1 MIINWDFMLDI
12 SILGAALFFATILR
26 SKIKILQ
33 KFMVP
38 NNILAGFL
46 LLAIGT
52 GGFGLIE
59 TSSERFGNYVYHL
72 LAIVFIAMT
81 LRKSENKSSKSTF
94 AMGLVMSVG
103 TGIQTGIGLIIAYIF
118 MQTLMPDLFPTFGY
132 FLMLGFAQGPGQSYS
147 LGKSWELSGFENAGD
162 IGLTFAAVGYIWA
175 ALIGVLVIYYLKK
188 KYYSKT
194 HAGYTSSENQK
205 KGVIKEL
212 KEQPSAGNL
221 TTDTAAI
228 DGFSFQIA
236 TVIFVYLLTFLFLKG
251 LEKSLLSINDDSKI
265 MHQLVNTAWGL
276 HFIFAAFIAVLVK
289 KIIYKLGWGNLLN
302 NGLLTRIS
310 GVSLDF
316 MVTASI
322 AAISIPVVIQYTG
335 IILTMSTIGGLF
347 TVYFV
352 FHEIR
357 RSGLNHPFERIAGL
371 FGTLTGTLSSGLTLI
386 RILDKDFTTNA
397 AHDQV
402 FGAGIAAPFIA
413 PLILSVIVPLL
424 GMNTSNPDLY
434 FLLTLGGIFIYISV
448 LYFIWRRYTKVFKKK
463 KEKPV
468 LK

>member
-1 MIINWDFMLDI
+1 MAIQWDFMLDI
-12 SILGAALFFATILR
+12 GILGTALFVATILR
-26 SKIKILQ
+26 SKIKLLQ

-46 LLAIGT
+46 LLAVGS

-59 TSSERFGNYVYHL
+59 TSTECFGNYVYHL

-81 LRKSENKSSKSTF
+81 LRKAENKSSKSTF
-94 AMGLVMSVG
+94 ALGLLMSVG
-103 TGIQTGIGLIIAYIF
+103 TGIQAIIGLVIAYIF
-118 MQTLMPDLFPTFGY
+118 MQTILPDLFPTFGY

-162 IGLTFAAVGYIWA
+162 IGLTFAAIGYIWA
-175 ALIGVLVIYYLKK
+175 ALIGVLVIYWLKK
-188 KYYSKT
+188 KYYGKT
-194 HAGYTSSENQK
+194 HADTNSSSNPK

-212 KEQPSAGNL
+212 KEQPCAGNL

-236 TVIFVYLLTFLFLKG
+236 AVIFVYILTFLFLKG
-251 LEKSLLSINDDSKI
+251 LGKTLLSFNEDSKI
-265 MHQLVNTAWGL
+265 IHQLVNTAWGL

-289 KIIYKLGWGNLLN
+289 KIIYKFGWGNMLN

-322 AAISIPVVIQYTG
+322 AAISIPVVVQYIG
-335 IILTMSTIGGLF
+335 IILTITTIGGLF

-357 RSGLNHPFERIAGL
+357 KSGLNHPFERIAGL

-386 RILDKDFTTNA
+386 RILDKDFKTNA

-424 GMNTSNPDLY
+424 GMNSSNPDLY
-434 FLLTLGGIFIYISV
+434 YLLTLAGIFLYISI
-448 LYFIWRRYTKVFKKK
+448 LYIIWRRYTRKFKKK
-463 KEKPV
+463 TVK
-468 LK
+468 

>member
-1 MIINWDFMLDI
+1 MAIQWDFVLDI
-12 SILGAALFFATILR
+12 SILGAALFVATILR
-26 SKIKILQ
+26 SKIRILQ

-46 LLAIGT
+46 LLIVGT

-59 TSSERFGNYVYHL
+59 TSSDRLGNYVYHL

-81 LRKSENKSSKSTF
+81 LRKAESKGSKSTF
-94 AMGLVMSVG
+94 AMGLLMSIG
-103 TGIQTGIGLIIAYIF
+103 TGVQLIIGLVIAFIF
-118 MQTLMPDLFPTFGY
+118 MQTLLPDLFPTFGY
-132 FLMLGFAQGPGQSYS
+132 FLMLGFSQGPGQSYS
-147 LGKSWELSGFENAGD
+147 LGKSWEASGFENAGD
-162 IGLTFAAVGYIWA
+162 IGLTFAAIGYVWA
-175 ALIGVLVIYYLKK
+175 ALIGVIVIYQLKK
-188 KYYSKT
+188 RYYKKT
-194 HAGYTSSENQK
+194 HTVEVDESQE
-205 KGVIKEL
+205 KGVIKEI
-212 KEQPSAGNL
+212 KEQPCAGNL

-236 TVIFVYLLTFLFLKG
+236 AVIFVYVLTFLFLKA
-251 LEKSLLSINDDSKI
+251 LEKGLLAISDADIIN
-265 MHQLVNTAWGL
+265 QLVNTAWGL
-276 HFIFAAFIAVLVK
+276 HFIFAAMIAIPVK
-289 KIIYKLGWGNLLN
+289 RVIIKLGWGNMLN

-322 AAISIPVVIQYTG
+322 AAISIPILLQYWG
-335 IILTMSTIGGLF
+335 IILTITTVGGLF

-357 RSGLNHPFERIAGL
+357 RSGMKHAFERIAGL

-386 RILDKDFTTNA
+386 RILDKDFKTRA

-402 FGAGIAAPFIA
+402 FGAGVAAPFIA

-424 GMNTSNPDLY
+424 GMNSENPDLY
-434 FLLTLGGIFIYISV
+434 YLLTLGGIIVYISI
-448 LYFIWRRYTKVFKKK
+448 LYIIWRRYIKVFKKDKNK
-463 KEKPV
+463 KA
-468 LK
+468 

>member
-1 MIINWDFMLDI
+1 MAIQWDFMLDI
-12 SILGAALFFATILR
+12 GILGTALFVATILR
-26 SKIKILQ
+26 SKIKLLQ

-46 LLAIGT
+46 LLAVGS

-59 TSSERFGNYVYHL
+59 TSTECFGNYVYHL

-81 LRKSENKSSKSTF
+81 LRKAENKSSKSTF
-94 AMGLVMSVG
+94 ALGLLMSVG
-103 TGIQTGIGLIIAYIF
+103 TGIQAIIGLVIAYIF
-118 MQTLMPDLFPTFGY
+118 MQTILPDLFPTFGY

-162 IGLTFAAVGYIWA
+162 IGLTFAAIGYIWA
-175 ALIGVLVIYYLKK
+175 ALIGVLVIYWLKK
-188 KYYSKT
+188 KYYGKT
-194 HAGYTSSENQK
+194 HADTNSSSNQK

-212 KEQPSAGNL
+212 KEQPCAGNL

-236 TVIFVYLLTFLFLKG
+236 AVIFVYILTFLFLKG
-251 LEKSLLSINDDSKI
+251 LGKTLLSFNEDSKI
-265 MHQLVNTAWGL
+265 IHQLVNTAWGL

-289 KIIYKLGWGNLLN
+289 KIIYKFGWGNMLN

-322 AAISIPVVIQYTG
+322 AAISIPVVVQYIG
-335 IILTMSTIGGLF
+335 IILTITTIGGLF

-357 RSGLNHPFERIAGL
+357 KSGLNHPFERIAGL

-386 RILDKDFTTNA
+386 RILDKDFKTNA

-424 GMNTSNPDLY
+424 GMNSSNPDLY
-434 FLLTLGGIFIYISV
+434 YLLTLAGIFLYISI
-448 LYFIWRRYTKVFKKK
+448 LYIIWRRYTRKFKKK
-463 KEKPV
+463 TVK
-468 LK
+468 

>member
-1 MIINWDFMLDI
+1 MTIQWDFMLDI
-12 SILGAALFFATILR
+12 SILGAALFLSTILR

-38 NNILAGFL
+38 NNILAGFI

-52 GGFGLIE
+52 DGFGLIE

-81 LRKSENKSSKSTF
+81 LRKSENKSSESTF

-103 TGIQTGIGLIIAYIF
+103 TGMQAIIGLILAYIF
-118 MQTLMPDLFPTFGY
+118 MQTIMPDLFPTFGY

-147 LGKSWELSGFENAGD
+147 LGKSWELSGFDNAGD
-162 IGLTFAAVGYIWA
+162 IGLTFAAIGYIWA
-175 ALIGVLVIYYLKK
+175 ALIGVLLIYRLKK

-194 HAGYTSSENQK
+194 HADTNSSLHQK
-205 KGVIKEL
+205 KGIIKEL
-212 KEQPSAGNL
+212 KEQPCAGNL
-221 TTDTAAI
+221 TTNTAAI
-228 DGFSFQIA
+228 DGLSFQIA
-236 TVIFVYLLTFLFLKG
+236 SVIFVYVLTFLFLKG
-251 LEKSLLSINDDSKI
+251 LGKGLLSINEDSKI
-265 MHQLVNTAWGL
+265 IHQLVNTAWGL
-276 HFIFAAFIAVLVK
+276 HFIFAALIAVLFK
-289 KIIYKLGWGNLLN
+289 KIIYKFGWGNMLN

-322 AAISIPVVIQYTG
+322 AAISIPVVIQYLG
-335 IILTMSTIGGLF
+335 IILTITTLGGLF

-357 RSGLNHPFERIAGL
+357 KSGLNHPFERIAGL

-386 RILDKDFTTNA
+386 RILDKDFKTNA

-424 GMNTSNPDLY
+424 GINSSNPDLY
-434 FLLTLGGIFIYISV
+434 YLMTLGGILLYISI
-448 LYFIWRRYTKVFKKK
+448 LYIIWRRYTRRFKKK
-463 KEKPV
+463 K
-468 LK
+468 

>member
-1 MIINWDFMLDI
+1 MTIQWDFMLDI
-12 SILGAALFFATILR
+12 SILGAALFLATILR

-38 NNILAGFL
+38 NNILAGFI

-52 GGFGLIE
+52 DGFGLIE

-81 LRKSENKSSKSTF
+81 LRKSENKSSESTF

-103 TGIQTGIGLIIAYIF
+103 TGMQAIIGLILAYIF
-118 MQTLMPDLFPTFGY
+118 MQTIMPDLFPTFGY

-147 LGKSWELSGFENAGD
+147 LGKSWELSGFDNAGD
-162 IGLTFAAVGYIWA
+162 IGLTFAAIGYIWA
-175 ALIGVLVIYYLKK
+175 ALIGVLLIYRLKK

-194 HAGYTSSENQK
+194 HADTNSSLHQK
-205 KGVIKEL
+205 KGIIKEL
-212 KEQPSAGNL
+212 KEQPCAGNL
-221 TTDTAAI
+221 TTNTAAI
-228 DGFSFQIA
+228 DGLSFQIA
-236 TVIFVYLLTFLFLKG
+236 SVIFVYVLTFLFLKG
-251 LEKSLLSINDDSKI
+251 LGKGLLSINEDSKI
-265 MHQLVNTAWGL
+265 IHQLVNTAWGL
-276 HFIFAAFIAVLVK
+276 HFIFAALIAVLFK
-289 KIIYKLGWGNLLN
+289 KIIYKFGWGNMLN

-322 AAISIPVVIQYTG
+322 AAISIPVVIQYLG
-335 IILTMSTIGGLF
+335 IILTITTLGGLF

-357 RSGLNHPFERIAGL
+357 KSGLNHPFERIAGL

-386 RILDKDFTTNA
+386 RILDKDFKTNA

-424 GMNTSNPDLY
+424 GINSSNPDLY
-434 FLLTLGGIFIYISV
+434 YLMTLGGILLYISI
-448 LYFIWRRYTKVFKKK
+448 LYIIWRRYTRRFKKK
-463 KEKPV
+463 K
-468 LK
+468 

>member
-1 MIINWDFMLDI
+1 MAIQWDFMLDI
-12 SILGAALFFATILR
+12 GILGTALFVATILR
-26 SKIKILQ
+26 SKIKLLQ

-46 LLAIGT
+46 LLAVGS

-59 TSSERFGNYVYHL
+59 TSTERFGNYVYHL

-81 LRKSENKSSKSTF
+81 LRKAENKSSKSTF
-94 AMGLVMSVG
+94 ALGLLMSVG
-103 TGIQTGIGLIIAYIF
+103 TGIQAIIGLVIAYIF
-118 MQTLMPDLFPTFGY
+118 MQTILPDLFPTFGY

-162 IGLTFAAVGYIWA
+162 IGLTFAAIGYIWA
-175 ALIGVLVIYYLKK
+175 ALIGVLVIYWLKK
-188 KYYSKT
+188 KYYGKT
-194 HAGYTSSENQK
+194 HANTSSSNQK

-212 KEQPSAGNL
+212 KEQPCAGNL

-236 TVIFVYLLTFLFLKG
+236 AVIFVYILTFLFLKG
-251 LEKSLLSINDDSKI
+251 LGKTLLSFNEDSKI
-265 MHQLVNTAWGL
+265 IHQLVNTAWGL

-289 KIIYKLGWGNLLN
+289 KIIYKFGWGNMLN

-322 AAISIPVVIQYTG
+322 AAISIPVVVQYIG
-335 IILTMSTIGGLF
+335 IILTITTIGGLF

-357 RSGLNHPFERIAGL
+357 KSGLNHPFERIAGL

-386 RILDKDFTTNA
+386 RILDKDFKTNA

-424 GMNTSNPDLY
+424 GMNSSNPDLY
-434 FLLTLGGIFIYISV
+434 YLLTLAGIFLYISI
-448 LYFIWRRYTKVFKKK
+448 LYIIWRRYTRKFKKK
-463 KEKPV
+463 TVK
-468 LK
+468 

>member
-1 MIINWDFMLDI
+1 MTIDWNTVLDI
-12 SILGAALFFATILR
+12 SILGGALFLATIIR

-46 LLAIGT
+46 LLTVGT

-59 TSSERFGNYVYHL
+59 TSSERLGNYVYHL
-72 LAIVFIAMT
+72 LALVFIAMT
-81 LRKSENKSSKSTF
+81 LRKAEGKSSKSTF

-103 TGIQTGIGLIIAYIF
+103 TGIQLIVGLILAYIF

-147 LGKSWELSGFENAGD
+147 LGMSWEASGFEHAGD
-162 IGLTFAAVGYIWA
+162 IGLTFAAIGYVWA
-175 ALIGVLVIYYLKK
+175 ALIGVIIIYHLKK
-188 KYYSKT
+188 KYYSDEKYKLT
-194 HAGYTSSENQK
+194 NEQQE
-205 KGVIKEL
+205 KGVIKDL
-212 KEQPSAGNL
+212 KEQPCAGEL

-228 DGFSFQIA
+228 DGLSFQISA
-236 TVIFVYLLTFLFLKG
+236 VIFVYALTFLFLKG
-251 LEKSLLSINDDSKI
+251 IEHGLLSINEKSK
-265 MHQLVNTAWGL
+265 MVHQLVSSLWGL
-276 HFIFAAFIAVLVK
+276 HFIFAAVIAIFVK

-310 GVSLDF
+310 GISLDF

-322 AAISIPVVIQYTG
+322 AAISLPVLLNYIG
-335 IILTMSTIGGLF
+335 IILTMTTIGGLI
-347 TVYFV
+347 TIYFV

-357 RSGLNHPFERIAGL
+357 KSGMNHPFERIAGL
-371 FGTLTGTLSSGLTLI
+371 YGTLTGTLSSGLTLI
-386 RILDKDFTTNA
+386 RILDKDFKTKA

-413 PLILSVIVPLL
+413 PLILSFTVPLL
-424 GMNTSNPDLY
+424 GMNSSHPEM
-434 FLLTLGGIFIYISV
+434 FLLYTLGGVIFYVSV
-448 LYFIWRRYTKVFKKK
+448 LYFIWRRYIKKLKNGTKD
-463 KEKPV
+463 
-468 LK
+468 